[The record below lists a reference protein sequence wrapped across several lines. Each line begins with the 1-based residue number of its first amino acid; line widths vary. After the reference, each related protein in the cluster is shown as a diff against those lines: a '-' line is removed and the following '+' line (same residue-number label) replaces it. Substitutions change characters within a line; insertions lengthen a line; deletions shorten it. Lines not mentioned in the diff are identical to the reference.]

1 MSTNDFKVIDE
12 QYEAGR
18 LAMRSYVIGFVLS
31 AILTLIPYII
41 VVSHM
46 FGKQSLVLAVVLFG
60 VTQLLVQVIFFL
72 HLSKKSKP
80 QWNIIVFIFTVL
92 IVAILVV
99 GSLWVMYNLNY
110 NMTDVSP
117 FNSNEGYI
125 PQ

>member
-1 MSTNDFKVIDE
+1 MSKNDFKVIDE

-18 LAMRSYVIGFVLS
+18 YAMRSYVTGFVLS
-31 AILTLIPYII
+31 IIFTIIPYVI
-41 VVSHM
+41 VVNHM

-60 VTQLLVQVIFFL
+60 VTQLIAQVIFFL

-110 NMTDVSP
+110 NMADVSP

>member
-18 LAMRSYVIGFVLS
+18 YAMRSYVTGFVLS
-31 AILTLIPYII
+31 VILTLIPYVI
-41 VVSHM
+41 VVNHM
-46 FGKQSLVLAVVLFG
+46 FGKQGLVLAVILFG
-60 VTQLLVQVIFFL
+60 VTQLIAQVIFFL

-80 QWNIIVFIFTVL
+80 QWNIIVFVFTVL

>member
-1 MSTNDFKVIDE
+1 MTKDFKVIDE

-18 LAMRSYVIGFVLS
+18 YAMRSYVTGFVIS
-31 AILTLIPYII
+31 ILLTIIPYLA
-41 VVSHM
+41 VVNHM
-46 FGKQSLVLAVVLFG
+46 FGNANLVYVAVLFG
-60 VTQLLVQVIFFL
+60 VTQLLVQVVFFL

-80 QWNIIVFIFTVL
+80 LWNIIVFVFTVL
-92 IVAILVV
+92 IVSILVV

-117 FNSNEGYI
+117 VNTNEGYI

>member
-1 MSTNDFKVIDE
+1 
-12 QYEAGR
+12 
-18 LAMRSYVIGFVLS
+18 MRSYVTGFVLS
-31 AILTLIPYII
+31 VILTLIPYVI
-41 VVSHM
+41 VVNHM
-46 FGKQSLVLAVVLFG
+46 FGKQGLVLAVILFG
-60 VTQLLVQVIFFL
+60 VTQLIAQVIFFL

-80 QWNIIVFIFTVL
+80 QWNIIVFVFTVL

>member
-1 MSTNDFKVIDE
+1 MTNDFKVIDE

-18 LAMRSYVIGFVLS
+18 YAMRSYVTGFVLS
-31 AILTLIPYII
+31 VILTLIPYVI
-41 VVSHM
+41 VVNHM
-46 FGKQSLVLAVVLFG
+46 FGKQSLVVAVVVFG
-60 VTQLLVQVIFFL
+60 VAQLLVQVIFFL

-80 QWNIIVFIFTVL
+80 RWNIIVLVFTVL

-110 NMTDVSP
+110 NLNAATTV
-117 FNSNEGYI
+117 NTNEGYI